1 MVPFVS
7 GAPVLA
13 LQRAPR
19 AACSH
24 ARLMDASAPPWLLQ
38 RSRGLLE
45 SITTFTVTVTLWRSA
60 TSGLG
65 HPLKLR
71 PEAIPLCR
79 FRSLRRRWWRWLRQ
93 SLRCGSGSL
102 WPPFDVTR
110 FFSSSESVG
119 SVLFTALSRFDATF
133 FSTGG
138 AGFLFLPGTL
148 SRLFSSGAG
157 SGSPLKARA
166 GASLVSAFS
175 SPRSRIISGSETVP
189 PPRASSVPGCGY

>member
-1 MVPFVS
+1 MERPLVFLNRYRGVIEKVMVPFVS
-7 GAPVLA
+7 GAPALA

-24 ARLMDASAPPWLLQ
+24 ARLMDASAPPLALAEIT
-38 RSRGLLE
+38 RPSE

-71 PEAIPLCR
+71 PEAIPLMPVLEPPAPLAALAP
-79 FRSLRRRWWRWLRQ
+79 SVTPLRLRKP
-93 SLRCGSGSL
+93 LAT
-102 WPPFDVTR
+102 FDVTR

-133 FSTGG
+133 FRSEERRVGKEC
-138 AGFLFLPGTL
+138 
-148 SRLFSSGAG
+148 G
-157 SGSPLKARA
+157 S
-166 GASLVSAFS
+166 
-175 SPRSRIISGSETVP
+175 
-189 PPRASSVPGCGY
+189 